1 MSPALPQGEYMESL
15 NRLNHKSGKTRLNI
29 QAIMFGLFTA
39 ISVVADWYL
48 NASFFRR
55 PLDEG
60 ERYRLEVFLEQPRR
74 VLIPPDLTADGV
86 LLLLGFAVTYF
97 FLGYLVVKQMV
108 PDIASRW
115 GNRKLS
121 LADAVSISITGAMAF
136 RFGPELF
143 SGLYLLPPV
152 MKLICLILCFYLI
165 FQCTSLTL
173 IVLQRFAKLCRF
185 SKI

>member
-1 MSPALPQGEYMESL
+1 
-15 NRLNHKSGKTRLNI
+15 
-29 QAIMFGLFTA
+29 MFGLFTA

-60 ERYRLEVFLEQPRR
+60 ERYRLEAFLQHPRR
-74 VLIPPDLTADGV
+74 VLMPPDLTPDGV

-97 FLGYLVVKQMV
+97 FLGYLVVKQAF
-108 PDIASRW
+108 PEIASRW

-121 LADAVSISITGAMAF
+121 LADAGSISITVAMAF

-152 MKLICLILCFYLI
+152 MKLICITLCFYLI
-165 FQCTSLTL
+165 FLCSSLAL
-173 IVLQRFAKLCRF
+173 IILQRFAKLCRF

>member
-1 MSPALPQGEYMESL
+1 METL
-15 NRLNHKSGKTRLNI
+15 NRLHHITGKDRLNI

-48 NASFFRR
+48 NAFFFRR

-60 ERYRLEVFLEQPRR
+60 ERYRLETFLEHPRR
-74 VLIPPDLTADGV
+74 VLLPPDLTPDGI
-86 LLLLGFAVTYF
+86 LLLLGFAATYF

-108 PDIASRW
+108 PEITSRW

-121 LADAVSISITGAMAF
+121 LADAVSISITVGMAF

-143 SGLYLLPPV
+143 SGLYLLPTV
-152 MKLICLILCFYLI
+152 MKLICIILCFYLI
-165 FQCTSLTL
+165 FQCSSLAL
-173 IVLQRFAKLCRF
+173 IILQRFSKLCRF